1 MQYVIFALVL
11 IVFAVLVIRT
21 TSKKLAAGCC
31 GAGGDTAKK
40 VKVADKNKAHYPYA
54 ATLTVDGMMCPACET
69 RIENTLNVIDGVW
82 AKASSSDG
90 RVEVLMKTP
99 VDEEV
104 FRKAVNELGVYTL
117 MKVEYRDAEQ
127 N

>member
-1 MQYVIFALVL
+1 
-11 IVFAVLVIRT
+11 
-21 TSKKLAAGCC
+21 
-31 GAGGDTAKK
+31 
-40 VKVADKNKAHYPYA
+40 
-54 ATLTVDGMMCPACET
+54 MMCPACET

-104 FRKAVNELGVYTL
+104 FRKAVNESGVYTL
-117 MKVEYRDAEQ
+117 MKAEYRDAEQ
-127 N
+127 S

>member
-1 MQYVIFALVL
+1 
-11 IVFAVLVIRT
+11 
-21 TSKKLAAGCC
+21 
-31 GAGGDTAKK
+31 
-40 VKVADKNKAHYPYA
+40 
-54 ATLTVDGMMCPACET
+54 MMCPACET

-104 FRKAVNELGVYTL
+104 FRKAVNESGVYTL

-127 N
+127 S

>member
-1 MQYVIFALVL
+1 MQYAIFAIVL
-11 IVFAVLVIRT
+11 IVFAVFVIKSYT
-21 TSKKLAAGCC
+21 KKLASGCC
-31 GAGGDTAKK
+31 GGGDAEKK
-40 VKVADKNKAHYPYA
+40 VKVADKNRAHYPYA

-69 RIENTLNVIDGVW
+69 RVENALNAIDGVW

-99 VDEEV
+99 VDEDA
-104 FRKAVNELGVYTL
+104 FRKGVNELGVYTL
-117 MKVEYRDAEQ
+117 MKAEYRDAEQ

>member
-1 MQYVIFALVL
+1 
-11 IVFAVLVIRT
+11 
-21 TSKKLAAGCC
+21 
-31 GAGGDTAKK
+31 
-40 VKVADKNKAHYPYA
+40 
-54 ATLTVDGMMCPACET
+54 MMCPACET

-104 FRKAVNELGVYTL
+104 FRKAVNESGVYTL
-117 MKVEYRDAEQ
+117 MKAVYRDAEQ
-127 N
+127 S